1 MPDQPE
7 SRREMLSLEAVDP
20 SSGRMLIIQFSH
32 ERLLTVSK
40 RSLGHASEAAYIV
53 PAILQ
58 KPVAIFEGL
67 RWDEDEDQRGV
78 GWRCY
83 SGIPAHAYRTD
94 GVERLTYPGQAYLVF
109 VNQGKI
115 AYNWRWEMADP
126 NAPGLPMNHQARFT
140 RRLL

>member
-1 MPDQPE
+1 MSQAPE
-7 SRREMLSLEAVDP
+7 SRREMLSIGAVDP
-20 SSGRMLIIQFSH
+20 VSGKMVPVQISH
-32 ERLLTVSK
+32 DRLVTVAR

-58 KPVAIFEGL
+58 NPVAIFEGL
-67 RWDEDEDQRGV
+67 RWDEDEDPRGV

-83 SGIPAHAYRTD
+83 CGIPAFAYRTD
-94 GVERLTYPGQAYLVF
+94 GTERPAYPGQVYVVF
-109 VNQGKI
+109 VNQDKV

-140 RRLL
+140 KRPL